1 MTNRTS
7 TILAKLP
14 LWSVLALIV
23 VGCSEEAPVAKV
35 DVIQP
40 VKTYVITDA
49 GRTSERKFPGVIDAN
64 QKVNLSFRVSGE
76 LKSLPIKESDLVKK
90 GDIIAQLDQTDYK
103 IVISDRMASYK
114 EAEANYNRGAQLLP
128 QGHISKNDYGRL
140 EASYKSAEAA
150 LTDARQQ
157 LAYTTLK
164 APFSGRIAKRLV
176 QNFEDVQTKQA
187 IVELQDLSSL
197 EVKIDIPENHI
208 KRIRNESK
216 PEIYASFAA
225 APDKKFPLTIKEF
238 STVADPQTQTFR
250 ATLGMEKP
258 ESITVFPGMTTSV
271 TISVTDK
278 NDNQQARYQ
287 IPLTAVAGNT
297 NNQSQVWIVDETSM
311 TVAPRVIEVGTMQG
325 AYIEAISGIEPG
337 ERIVVA
343 GISFLS
349 EGLKV
354 QIAAETEQAEPLSE

>member
-1 MTNRTS
+1 MTNRIS
-7 TILAKLP
+7 TTLAKLP
-14 LWSVLALIV
+14 LWSALALV
-23 VGCSEEAPVAKV
+23 VMGCSEEAPIAKTEV
-35 DVIQP
+35 VQP

-49 GRTSERKFPGVIDAN
+49 GRVSERKFPGVIDAN

-76 LKSLPIKESDLVKK
+76 LISLPVKESDLVEK
-90 GDIIAQLDQTDYK
+90 GDVIAQLDQTDYK

-114 EAEANYNRGAQLLP
+114 EAKANYDRGVQLLP
-128 QGHISKNDYGRL
+128 QGHISKNDFGRL
-140 EASYKSAEAA
+140 EAAYKSAEAA

-164 APFSGRIAKRLV
+164 APFSGQIAKRLV
-176 QNFEDVQTKQA
+176 ENFEEIQNKQA

-208 KRIRNESK
+208 KGVRRDNT
-216 PEIYASFAA
+216 PEVYATFASE
-225 APDKKFPLTIKEF
+225 PDKHFPLTIKEF

-250 ATLGMEKP
+250 ATLGMKKP

-271 TISVTDK
+271 TLKVTEQ
-278 NDNQQARYQ
+278 NNNLPTSYQ
-287 IPLTAVAGNT
+287 VPLTAVAGNT
-297 NNQSQVWIVDETSM
+297 NNQSQVWIVDETTL

-325 AYIEAISGIEPG
+325 AYIDVVSGIEPG

-343 GISFLS
+343 GVSFLS

-354 QIAAETEQAEPLSE
+354 QIAAETEQAEPLTE